1 MSLATLG
8 AIAGGINRGMD
19 MTQRDRE
26 IEDSRRYREEDRE
39 FQRSQREFQSGQ
51 QQRTLDEQARA
62 DQLRTDLSGVTP
74 IGGDV
79 YGAGDEGPTKKTQTA
94 INQARQQAAAYQ
106 KAGDSKAAGELWRWA
121 DEAASK
127 KAAQSWLQNLNALPR
142 DASLRQIAEVAAAGV
157 DADESPIGVDYKNIR
172 ENPDGSVSLRLFNK
186 TSGVSQEQTFKSVG
200 DLKEALTW
208 HYAPDYAKSM
218 YEKRLEAEQEL
229 NKNPVASVPDGYYD
243 KRSGQFIRT
252 RAAGD
257 VIIGYNA
264 DGEPIYGK
272 GAGSGSSKGGKAA
285 DPVQAAADAVL
296 EQATKGEIKLQP
308 TQLSDA
314 QLRAAQIA
322 SRGVPLYAAA
332 NVAIKVAQDPNLLKP
347 RFDPK
352 TGFIDNVFEDQALG
366 EVVVDRQIASGTK
379 PNGLKTEQL
388 KGFANQAVQSI
399 NPQTRPQVVKAAF
412 DGKVR
417 GEVENGI
424 RAEINKAYEQRIAAN
439 PNAKQAL
446 EAERDATIKSSLDAL
461 GRKLD
466 LIHNHYPK
474 PADEASPARRSFTG
488 GLRGGEKYVPPP
500 DSPAGKARARDEAIQ
515 RQRSEAEAARQARAP
530 EVAARAKQ
538 IVSAKDLRAAD
549 ELQKSKDFD
558 LLTREQKLD
567 IYKLVNGIQR

>member
-39 FQRSQREFQSGQ
+39 FQRGQREFQQGQ

-127 KAAQSWLQNLNALPR
+127 KAAQSWLQNLNSLPR

-200 DLKEALTW
+200 DLKNALTW
-208 HYAPDYAKSM
+208 HYAPDYARYL
-218 YEKRLEAEQEL
+218 YEKQAEAA
-229 NKNPVASVPDGYYD
+229 NKTHDVAPGAAVVRGDGTEVYRNQGEHPSVTAA
-243 KRSGQFIRT
+243 KIRASASG
-252 RAAGD
+252 
-257 VIIGYNA
+257 V
-264 DGEPIYGK
+264 
-272 GAGSGSSKGGKAA
+272 GSGSGNGGKVDDPVKNAA
-285 DPVQAAADAVL
+285 DIVR
-296 EQATKGEIKLQP
+296 EQATKGSAPLNS
-308 TQLSDA
+308 TQISDA
-314 QLRAAQIA
+314 ELRAAQIA
-322 SRGVPLYAAA
+322 ARGVPAYAAA

-366 EVVVDRQIASGTK
+366 EVVVDRQIASATK

-424 RAEINKAYEQRIAAN
+424 RTEINKAYEQRIAAN
-439 PNAKQAL
+439 PNARQAL